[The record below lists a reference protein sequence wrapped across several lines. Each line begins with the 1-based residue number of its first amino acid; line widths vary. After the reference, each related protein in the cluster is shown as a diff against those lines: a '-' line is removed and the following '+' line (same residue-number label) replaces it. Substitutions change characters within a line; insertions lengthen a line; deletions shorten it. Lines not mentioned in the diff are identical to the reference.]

1 MVPTNWKSLFPGQ
14 KNNTLALILILGA
27 SLAIRLRGL
36 DFLFPYFIVNDE
48 GYMVNSALKILQT
61 GDLDPGFFKYGGFT
75 IYLTAAL
82 YFIYFKVVGWW
93 GGPIEAMPFFYEDQ
107 NFILFMLGRIMCVG
121 FGLLIIWT
129 GYLLGKRVFGRGVG
143 LLTAILLVLSPL
155 QIDRSQVFNVDGIMT
170 LFILLSVYF
179 AFEIKER
186 GGWKGYLGGGIF
198 AGLALATKYNFVAIV
213 PVLVGHY
220 FRVGQDGKR
229 FGQAVFDLRLWVS
242 ICLYLFIFAFFNPY
256 FFLNLSHVLKEMV
269 FFLGIH
275 FKPQLSYLHSLIYQK
290 YIFQLF
296 LLFPAIFSPFLYL
309 ASWVGVGWLVR
320 EDKAKLVLL
329 LSFPFSYFLV
339 LGAISYASFY
349 THYFPLLPFVVLLG
363 SYFFQ
368 QALKSR
374 VLSFRIISGGL
385 LVLSLLFYLSNFF
398 FPQYRPLFDIHQ
410 DLGKWLEQS
419 VKPDEKAILTGWFFP
434 PSRSFWQGRYQRTAR
449 SSGFNDELIKS
460 GGYDYIVVLAAE
472 TLEKDAGFFH
482 SQEGWETSEKLRE
495 GRFNYRLAETINFPP
510 WWQKGAE
517 LVFPLLR
524 GYRFEIYR
532 RMK

>member
-1 MVPTNWKSLFPGQ
+1 
-14 KNNTLALILILGA
+14 
-27 SLAIRLRGL
+27 
-36 DFLFPYFIVNDE
+36 
-48 GYMVNSALKILQT
+48 
-61 GDLDPGFFKYGGFT
+61 
-75 IYLTAAL
+75 
-82 YFIYFKVVGWW
+82 
-93 GGPIEAMPFFYEDQ
+93 
-107 NFILFMLGRIMCVG
+107 
-121 FGLLIIWT
+121 
-129 GYLLGKRVFGRGVG
+129 
-143 LLTAILLVLSPL
+143 
-155 QIDRSQVFNVDGIMT
+155 
-170 LFILLSVYF
+170 
-179 AFEIKER
+179 
-186 GGWKGYLGGGIF
+186 
-198 AGLALATKYNFVAIV
+198 
-213 PVLVGHY
+213 
-220 FRVGQDGKR
+220 
-229 FGQAVFDLRLWVS
+229 
-242 ICLYLFIFAFFNPY
+242 
-256 FFLNLSHVLKEMV
+256 
-269 FFLGIH
+269 
-275 FKPQLSYLHSLIYQK
+275 
-290 YIFQLF
+290 
-296 LLFPAIFSPFLYL
+296 
-309 ASWVGVGWLVR
+309 
-320 EDKAKLVLL
+320 
-329 LSFPFSYFLV
+329 
-339 LGAISYASFY
+339 
-349 THYFPLLPFVVLLG
+349 VVLLG